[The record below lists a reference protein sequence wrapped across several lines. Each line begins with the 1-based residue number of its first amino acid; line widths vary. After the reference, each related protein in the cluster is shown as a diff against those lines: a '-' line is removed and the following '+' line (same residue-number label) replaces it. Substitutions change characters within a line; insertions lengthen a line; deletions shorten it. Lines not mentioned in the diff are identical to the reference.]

1 MTDSSVNFIQ
11 ERMISFFMSS
21 RIFALLLSLLLVFTL
36 ASCNGEASTTEPST
50 PEASEAETTDTS
62 GTTQTTQTTQ
72 PTQDSSDHQSN
83 PAQDPT
89 DPEPAVMI
97 SVTLALFSFEDGR
110 NNNFS
115 YDLPE
120 GATVGDLHRAHLA
133 EHYSTDEAAPA
144 FSDFN
149 WKINGEQVDAD
160 TVLTHG
166 IKVNARPISKEDSGN
181 DTGRH

>member
-1 MTDSSVNFIQ
+1 
-11 ERMISFFMSS
+11 MS
-21 RIFALLLSLLLVFTL
+21 RRVLLLLLSLLLVFTFS
-36 ASCNGEASTTEPST
+36 SCNGEVPTTDAST

-62 GTTQTTQTTQ
+62 DTTQ
-72 PTQDSSDHQSN
+72 PTQGSSDHQST
-83 PAQDPT
+83 PGQDPT
-89 DPEPAVMI
+89 EPEPAVMI

-120 GATVGDLHRAHLA
+120 GATVGDLYRAYLA
-133 EHYSTDEAAPA
+133 EHYSTDEATPA